1 MAFSLKRLPEFNGI
15 MTCKGLFA
23 YTVNSGLWI
32 YSAHAVIQR
41 VFLDKDIVFMFS

>member
-15 MTCKGLFA
+15 MTYKGLFA

-32 YSAHAVIQR
+32 YSAHAVIHC
-41 VFLDKDIVFMFS
+41 VVLDKDIFFMLS